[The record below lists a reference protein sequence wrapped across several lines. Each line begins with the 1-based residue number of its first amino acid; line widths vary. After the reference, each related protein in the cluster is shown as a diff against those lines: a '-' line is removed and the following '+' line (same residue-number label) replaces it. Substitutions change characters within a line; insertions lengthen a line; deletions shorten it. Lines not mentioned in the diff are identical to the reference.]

1 MAVVV
6 AAAVVVVAAAAVVVV
21 AVVAPVTVLAAIQPA
36 IFVVGVGRP
45 TDVTVLIAVA
55 GITTAVALVI

>member
-6 AAAVVVVAAAAVVVV
+6 AAVVAAVVVV

-45 TDVTVLIAVA
+45 TDVTVLIAVT
-55 GITTAVALVI
+55 GITTAVA

>member
-1 MAVVV
+1 M
-6 AAAVVVVAAAAVVVV
+6 AAVVVV
-21 AVVAPVTVLAAIQPA
+21 AVVAPVTVLAAIQLA